1 MLCAR
6 TEMLDPTTVWTMTL
20 LYALG
25 GTLRHNAGCCWN
37 DICDVDFDRQVGEYQ
52 VLNQDL
58 THGTVLTSL
67 DGLTERSKSRPLA
80 SGAISMTGAFALFAA
95 HYVALYYLLTLTG
108 DEGYVILL
116 NELQDIILNIGQ
128 FQSWSCGTV
137 HH

>member
-1 MLCAR
+1 
-6 TEMLDPTTVWTMTL
+6 MLDPTTVWTMTL

-52 VLNQDL
+52 PTLRAWDL
-58 THGTVLTSL
+58 HSL
-67 DGLTERSKSRPLA
+67 ASGLLERSKSRPLA

-108 DEGYVILL
+108 DEGYVIVS
-116 NELQDIILNIGQ
+116 Q
-128 FQSWSCGTV
+128 
-137 HH
+137 

>member
-37 DICDVDFDRQVGEYQ
+37 DICDVDFDRQVGGYHVFSRRCVHES
-52 VLNQDL
+52 LLID
-58 THGTVLTSL
+58 L
-67 DGLTERSKSRPLA
+67 DGLLERSKSRPLA

-108 DEGYVILL
+108 DEGYFMVFHQIAGR
-116 NELQDIILNIGQ
+116 NPN
-128 FQSWSCGTV
+128 F
-137 HH
+137 